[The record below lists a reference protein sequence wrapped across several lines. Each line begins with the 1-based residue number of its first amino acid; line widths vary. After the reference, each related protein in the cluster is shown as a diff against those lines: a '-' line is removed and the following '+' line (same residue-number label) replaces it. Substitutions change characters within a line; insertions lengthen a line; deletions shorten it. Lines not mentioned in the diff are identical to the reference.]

1 MTQEA
6 LNADL
11 RVRWAFR
18 LYLATVAI
26 FLLAVLT
33 GLVIATTTSGGLTRG
48 LTLTGA
54 GGVLGSLTLL
64 LRGPITRFY
73 NDAVGEKILE
83 HYMVSRETNEDNMRR
98 NWKDFTPE
106 QQELEYELWLEQ
118 RADERRAFDSL
129 RGGNS
134 NRTRRTRA
142 SMSAKR
148 EPRKLGTSHDVKT
161 VESESR

>member
-1 MTQEA
+1 MTQGT

-26 FLLAVLT
+26 FLLAVLA
-33 GLVIATTTSGGLTRG
+33 GLVIAATNSGGLTRG

-73 NDAVGEKILE
+73 NNAVGEKILE
-83 HYMVSRETNEDNMRR
+83 HYMSSRETNEDNMRQ
-98 NWKDFTPE
+98 NWKDFSPE
-106 QQELEYELWLEQ
+106 QQKLEYELWLEQ

-134 NRTRRTRA
+134 NRTRHTQA
-142 SMSAKR
+142 SAPGKR
-148 EPRKLGTSHDVKT
+148 GPGKLSTSHDAGA